1 MSKIFSQK
9 AFIDYMRM
17 TFDRLYIYFLKQS
30 CCSLVLF
37 RVNIKNDVIGQRH
50 YKINEKSISMSR
62 WCVDFIPSQVACFS
76 TLWELYA
83 NYLGVARMYN
93 RVTIIQHLFSS
104 YFTIALNR
112 LDQQSRFNSSYG
124 YWSTLCHTYLETYDI
139 MHISSLLCIFYL
151 VIQLC
156 LLQLWQ
162 SQCCQL

>member
-1 MSKIFSQK
+1 MNFHEQVVCRFYS
-9 AFIDYMRM
+9 
-17 TFDRLYIYFLKQS
+17 FL
-30 CCSLVLF
+30 
-37 RVNIKNDVIGQRH
+37 
-50 YKINEKSISMSR
+50 
-62 WCVDFIPSQVACFS
+62 VACFS

-112 LDQQSRFNSSYG
+112 LDQQSRFSSSYG

-139 MHISSLLCIFYL
+139 MHISSLLCVFYL

-162 SQCCQL
+162 SQCCQLLNQPSTIDVIWYFRKPIASHGLKLLVILLLEALCS